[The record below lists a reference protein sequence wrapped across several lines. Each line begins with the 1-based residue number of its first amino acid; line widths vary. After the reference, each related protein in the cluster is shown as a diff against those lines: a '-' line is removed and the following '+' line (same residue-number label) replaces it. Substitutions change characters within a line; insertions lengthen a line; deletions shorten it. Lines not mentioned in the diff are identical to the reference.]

1 MGKNRE
7 EAKANRTMN
16 KGKWKCNRNNHKE
29 EYNGVTKRIK
39 EEVETLTQENG
50 NKKWRN
56 KRKWCENNPKNT
68 QENRDLQ
75 RMQQKEME

>member
-7 EAKANRTMN
+7 EAKANKTMN
-16 KGKWKCNRNNHKE
+16 KRKWNRNNHKE

-50 NKKWRN
+50 NKK
-56 KRKWCENNPKNT
+56 
-68 QENRDLQ
+68 
-75 RMQQKEME
+75 

>member
-7 EAKANRTMN
+7 EAKANRMMN

-50 NKKWRN
+50 NKK
-56 KRKWCENNPKNT
+56 
-68 QENRDLQ
+68 
-75 RMQQKEME
+75 

>member
-7 EAKANRTMN
+7 EAKANRMMN
-16 KGKWKCNRNNHKE
+16 KGKWKCNRNNYKE

-50 NKKWRN
+50 NKK
-56 KRKWCENNPKNT
+56 
-68 QENRDLQ
+68 
-75 RMQQKEME
+75 